1 MEAMRYLGDL
11 GSSWVSSYL
20 IDLDFN
26 DFSFTKI
33 KNFNP
38 D

>member
-11 GSSWVSSYL
+11 GSSRVSGRL
-20 IDLDFN
+20 IDLDLDN
-26 DFSFTKI
+26 FSFTKI
-33 KNFNP
+33 QDFNP